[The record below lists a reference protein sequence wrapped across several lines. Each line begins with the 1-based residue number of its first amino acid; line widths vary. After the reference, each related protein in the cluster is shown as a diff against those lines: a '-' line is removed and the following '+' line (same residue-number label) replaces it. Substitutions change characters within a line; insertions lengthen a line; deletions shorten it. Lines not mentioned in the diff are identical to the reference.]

1 LWLAVKLGLAI
12 PAAAFLLVFVTVG
25 CIALGHA
32 WQPVYAS
39 HVIPV
44 WFFAGPVLS
53 VLGMDPK
60 S

>member
-1 LWLAVKLGLAI
+1 MKLGLAI
-12 PAAAFLLVFVTVG
+12 PAAAFLLAFVTVG

-32 WQPVYAS
+32 WQPGYAS
-39 HVIPV
+39 PGIPV
-44 WFFAGPVLS
+44 WFFAGPALS